1 MAKTNYALY
10 NTQDSEWEYYIQ
22 ANNIESAAK
31 QVKDK
36 YPGYAVAPYALTS
49 VTERNCGK
57 VDFES
62 WTTTNNGEP
71 EIYKFRSTHGGYRPG
86 SGAKKTLPDNAI
98 PRAIR
103 LTDAEYLAV
112 KEFIK
117 SLRSE
122 NKMKIEE
129 IKKAAKDFSNKAAH
143 VDTCERLGYV
153 GLIYEAK
160 ADETAALSRLVK
172 RIDEAGLTIDEAVK
186 AAKLPWPIEKTLKN
200 GGRWEK

>member
-1 MAKTNYALY
+1 MTKTNYALY
-10 NTQDSEWEYYIQ
+10 NTQDSEFYYYIQ

-31 QVKDK
+31 QAKDK

-49 VTERNCGK
+49 VTEANCGK
-57 VDFES
+57 VDWAS
-62 WTTTNNGEP
+62 WTATNNGEP
-71 EIYKFRSTHGGYRPG
+71 EIYKFRGSHGGYRPG
-86 SGAKKTLPDNAI
+86 SGAKKTLPDNAT
-98 PRAIR
+98 PRSIR

-122 NKMKIEE
+122 NKMTIEA
-129 IKKAAKDFSNKAAH
+129 IKQAAKDFANNAEH
-143 VDTCERLGYV
+143 VDNCERLGYV
-153 GLIYEAK
+153 GLINEAK

-172 RIDEAGLTIDEAVK
+172 RIDEAGMTIEGAVK

-200 GGRWEK
+200 GGRW

>member
-1 MAKTNYALY
+1 MTKTNYALY
-10 NTQDSEWEYYIQ
+10 NTQDSEFYYYIQ

-31 QVKDK
+31 QAKDK

-62 WTTTNNGEP
+62 WTATNNGEP
-71 EIYKFRSTHGGYRPG
+71 EIYKFRGSHGGYRPG
-86 SGAKKTLPDNAI
+86 SGAKKTLPDNAT
-98 PRAIR
+98 PRSIR

-122 NKMKIEE
+122 DKMTIEA
-129 IKKAAKDFSNKAAH
+129 IRQAAKEFANKAEH
-143 VDTCERLGYV
+143 VDNCERLGYV
-153 GLIYEAK
+153 GLIDGAK
-160 ADETAALSRLVK
+160 ADEIAAFSRLVK
-172 RIDEAGLTIDEAVK
+172 SIDAAGMTIEEAVK
-186 AAKLPWPIEKTLKN
+186 AAKLPWPIEKTLKT
-200 GGRWEK
+200 GGRW

>member
-1 MAKTNYALY
+1 MTKLNYVLY
-10 NTQDSEWEYYIQ
+10 NTQDDEIYYYIQ
-22 ANNIESAAK
+22 ASSIESAAK
-31 QVKDK
+31 QAKDK
-36 YPGYAVAPYALTS
+36 YPGYAVAPYALTA

-57 VDFES
+57 VDWAS

-71 EIYKFRSTHGGYRPG
+71 EIYKFRGSHGGYRPG

-112 KEFIK
+112 KDYIK

-122 NKMKIEE
+122 NKMEE

-186 AAKLPWPIEKTLKN
+186 AAKLPWPIEKTLKT
-200 GGRWEK
+200 GGRW

>member
-1 MAKTNYALY
+1 MTKANYALY
-10 NTQDSEWEYYIQ
+10 NTQDGEIYYYIQ

-31 QVKDK
+31 QAKDK

-49 VTERNCGK
+49 VTEGRNGK

-62 WTTTNNGEP
+62 YELTHVYAP

-86 SGAKKTLPDNAI
+86 SGAKKTLPDNAN

-122 NKMKIEE
+122 NKMTIEE
-129 IKKAAKDFSNKAAH
+129 IKQAAKDFANKAAH
-143 VDTCERLGYV
+143 VDTCERLGYE
-153 GLIYEAK
+153 GLMDEAK

-172 RIDEAGLTIDEAVK
+172 RIDEAGMTIEEAVK

-200 GGRWEK
+200 GGRW